1 MTFERAIEAA
11 TSQTTDAY
19 SWLGLVLTNFA
30 VAEQALGKL
39 SLALGMSIGNGS
51 LGSLKVVRQKLRATD
66 TRKCNALE
74 RRIERWCRNRP
85 IRHLLAHATITVLT
99 DGDGQQAV
107 VTRHLPR
114 DENDVTPDR
123 LWTEAER
130 AEILRQAAADG
141 RSIRDHV
148 DGLLADAATM
158 GKLRLSAD

>member
-19 SWLGLVLTNFA
+19 AWLGLVLTNFA

-39 SLALGMSIGNGS
+39 SLALGMSIENGS
-51 LGSLKVVRQKLRATD
+51 LGSLAVVRGKLRATR

-74 RRIERWCRNRP
+74 NRIERWCRNRP
-85 IRHLLAHATITVLT
+85 VRHLLAHATITLLT

-130 AEILRQAAADG
+130 SEILRQAAADG

-148 DGLLADAATM
+148 DGLLSDPAIMA
-158 GKLRLSAD
+158 KLRQSTA